1 MDEQITDVEQTGL
14 YDRRAVLRR
23 GAIVVGAA
31 TLWTTPVVQSLGMR
45 AAAAGSAD
53 DTGTGGSLCAPGSAS
68 SGQPRD
74 LIFRWNGGSDAS
86 TALIVIQRPG
96 SDRLCVVVGAGGL
109 FQVANKAGSQWRV
122 GIYDAAGAPS
132 LSGVRT
138 WKDLPSGGRLLD
150 SSEIHTSCSEPLN
163 LGDSF
168 GTITLVAG
176 TASGGDQR
184 QQVLSGVSLSSV
196 QVATTDCAVHTTA
209 AESESGAEALETEEL
224 ELEDVESVDVE
235 AEGLKAEDVAADGDG
250 VETAEVKTKK
260 VEAPQGADDD
270 SDGTDVGPSS

>member
-1 MDEQITDVEQTGL
+1 MDEQITDAEQAGL

-31 TLWTTPVVQSLGMR
+31 TLWTTPVVQTLGMR

-53 DTGTGGSLCAPGSAS
+53 DTGTGGSLCPPGSPS

-74 LIFRWNGGSDAS
+74 LIFRWNGVGSAA

-96 SDRLCVVVGAGGL
+96 SDRLCVVVGAGRL
-109 FQVANKAGSQWRV
+109 FQVANQAGPQWRV
-122 GIYDAAGAPS
+122 GIYDAAGAPAF
-132 LSGVRT
+132 SGAGT
-138 WKDLPSGGRLLD
+138 WKNLPSGGPLLD
-150 SSEIHTSCSEPLN
+150 SSEFHTSCSEPLN

-176 TASGGDQR
+176 TAAGADQR

-196 QVATTDCAVHTTA
+196 QVATTACAVHATA
-209 AESESGAEALETEEL
+209 AESA
-224 ELEDVESVDVE
+224 DV
-235 AEGLKAEDVAADGDG
+235 KA
-250 VETAEVKTKK
+250 
-260 VEAPQGADDD
+260 
-270 SDGTDVGPSS
+270 